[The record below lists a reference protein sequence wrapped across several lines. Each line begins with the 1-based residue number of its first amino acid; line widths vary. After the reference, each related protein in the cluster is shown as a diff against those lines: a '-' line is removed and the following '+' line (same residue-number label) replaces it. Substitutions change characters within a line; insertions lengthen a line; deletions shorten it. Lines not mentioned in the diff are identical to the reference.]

1 MVHVR
6 RQIYCTSPM
15 DCLGIYHTWLDL
27 SSDQNPSCF
36 PFSGGV
42 NGGSRKGFLV
52 HQMSSDHLGPSWL
65 LAVLEGSIDPKLK
78 KRAKRWNIVTPSHR
92 VFFKKICPRKP
103 AVRPW
108 KFVAHR
114 PAISWGKRGMAG
126 GWTVPFNSHDGR
138 RQNPPEAPFF
148 PCFLAPSRPYHQPLV
163 VLENAPQDNPLCFC
177 WRL

>member
-78 KRAKRWNIVTPSHR
+78 KRAKR
-92 VFFKKICPRKP
+92 
-103 AVRPW
+103 
-108 KFVAHR
+108 
-114 PAISWGKRGMAG
+114 
-126 GWTVPFNSHDGR
+126 
-138 RQNPPEAPFF
+138 
-148 PCFLAPSRPYHQPLV
+148 
-163 VLENAPQDNPLCFC
+163 
-177 WRL
+177 